1 MNKATEHKCIL
12 DVLYGSHKGFP
23 DDKLNELIKEFDIN
37 IRELEEELACKKQTL
52 MDLRTERARRDINK
66 KFGLKIGE
74 ADKPRAYIDTDIANW
89 LLQEVHK
96 NDD

>member
-1 MNKATEHKCIL
+1 MNKAAEHECIL
-12 DVLYGSHKGFP
+12 NVLYGSHKAYP
-23 DDKLNELIKEFDIN
+23 DDKLNECIKEFDIN
-37 IRELEEELACKKQTL
+37 IRELEEELTCKKQTL

-74 ADKPRAYIDTDIANW
+74 TDKPHVFTDRDIANW
-89 LLQEVHK
+89 LLHEVHK